1 MNIRVYDHS
10 FHEVVSG
17 GDVIAAEFTR
27 AWNAAGH
34 TATVSISQDAVDFF
48 RLRGIASHQMTVA
61 RILKTDYKSVLL
73 ASLAHILNAVIDV
86 YKRPQ
91 LDAAII
97 FAGSWSLQDLLPALI
112 DAHKHPRALLVVGCY
127 IFLLPPWRK
136 TYGSNLFNRWV
147 FWLEYLIGI
156 TLMRL
161 FADTVWTASP
171 VDATYIRTHWHK
183 RATAIRGGADIKA
196 ATQARLSAHE
206 KVYDA
211 VYIGRFHPQKNIT
224 ELVDIWKLVTRI
236 LPRARL
242 AIAGAGFLKGAL
254 RQAITD
260 CKLEKNISLL
270 DQIDGTDKFNLLV
283 SSRMFISSSHYD
295 TGNLA
300 LDEALACGV
309 PGVAYNLRKIVY
321 PKGVILV
328 KLFDVPEFSE
338 AIIRL
343 LRNPGKRADLGRQ
356 ARSLG
361 VSLDWNTQAAHALDT
376 VLPYIAQ

>member
-34 TATVSISQDAVDFF
+34 TATLSISQDAVEFF

-73 ASLAHILNAVIDV
+73 ASLAHIVNAVIDV

-91 LDAAII
+91 SDAEII

-127 IFLLPPWRK
+127 IFLLPPWQK
-136 TYGSNLFNRWV
+136 TYGSNLFNRWM

-161 FADTVWTASP
+161 SADIVWTASP
-171 VDATYIRTHWHK
+171 IDATHIRTHWHK
-183 RATAIRGGADIKA
+183 RATAIRGGADVAA
-196 ATQARLSAHE
+196 ATQAMRSARK

-224 ELVDIWKLVTRI
+224 ELVNVWKLVTRI
-236 LPRARL
+236 FPRARL
-242 AIAGAGFLKGAL
+242 AIAGAGFLKSAL

-260 CKLEKNISLL
+260 YKLEKNISLL
-270 DQIDGTDKFNLLV
+270 DQIDGTDKFNLLS
-283 SSRMFISSSHYD
+283 SSRMFISASHYD

-300 LDEALACGV
+300 LDEALACGI
-309 PGVAYNLRKIVY
+309 PGVTYNLRKIVY

-328 KLFDVPEFSE
+328 TPFDVPGFSE
-338 AIIRL
+338 AIIYL
-343 LRNPGKRADLGRQ
+343 LRNTGKRTLLGHQ
-356 ARSLG
+356 ARALG